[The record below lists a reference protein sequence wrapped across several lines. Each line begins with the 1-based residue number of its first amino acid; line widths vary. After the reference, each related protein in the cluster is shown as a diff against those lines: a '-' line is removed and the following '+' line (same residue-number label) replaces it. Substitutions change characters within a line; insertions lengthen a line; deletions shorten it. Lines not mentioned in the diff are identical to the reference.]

1 MHLKKIFQL
10 LLSIIPSGI
19 AQGITVIAVP
29 WYFTDNLNQSSTFS
43 FWLGILTFLGLF
55 WGLYAGVLIDKM
67 NRKKILLNTNII
79 ASFIF
84 LLVGICCVFL
94 NIKNELLIFLAFSCC
109 SFYYMIFFPNLYAL
123 AQELTNKK
131 NYIKI
136 NSIIEIQSQ
145 TISVTA
151 ALLCGVLISGG
162 QNFFNYFNLKFNML
176 EKWDIGEVFLL
187 NSMLYLSSYLIL
199 VSMNYQPKSLK
210 TKYSIRDAILEIQ
223 KSINFLKKHKGIF
236 IYGVCSQIIF
246 AFLIVEL
253 FTLLPLFVKN
263 CLNES
268 LVIFSLADVAYCLGA
283 IVAGIITIKILK
295 KIHTIDFTIMLIVIT
310 GYSFF
315 IMIVVQ
321 KLLVFFIASF
331 IIGITNA
338 SARITRMSYFFQRI
352 PNHLIGRTNTIFNSI
367 NSIIRNILI
376 FIFSYS
382 WFSENTNVVVGYRL
396 GIMVLII
403 FTIPLI
409 IMQFKKLN

>member
-1 MHLKKIFQL
+1 MHLKKIFRL

-29 WYFTDNLNQSSTFS
+29 WYFTDNLNQSSTFA

-79 ASFIF
+79 ASLIF

-94 NIKNELLIFLAFSCC
+94 KIKNELLIFLAFSCC

-151 ALLCGVLISGG
+151 ALLCGVLISGS
-162 QNFFNYFNLKFNML
+162 QSFFDYFNLKFNML

-210 TKYSIRDAILEIQ
+210 TKYSLNDAILEIK
-223 KSINFLKKHKGIF
+223 KSIIFLKQYKGVF

-268 LVIFSLADVAYCLGA
+268 LVIFSLADVTYCLGA

-295 KIHTIDFTIMLIVIT
+295 KIHTIDFTILLIVIT

-321 KLLVFFIASF
+321 KLLIFFIASF

-382 WFSENTNVVVGYRL
+382 WFSENTNVVLGYRL
-396 GIMVLII
+396 GIIVLII

-409 IMQFKKLN
+409 IMQLKKLN

>member
-1 MHLKKIFQL
+1 MYSRKILQL

-29 WYFTDNLNQSSTFS
+29 WYFTDSLNQSSTFS

-67 NRKKILLNTNII
+67 NRKNILLNTNIV
-79 ASFIF
+79 SSLIF
-84 LLVGICCVFL
+84 LSVGISNVLFKV
-94 NIKNELLIFLAFSCC
+94 NNEFLIFLAFSCC

-123 AQELTNKK
+123 AQELTDRK
-131 NYIKI
+131 NYVKI

-145 TISVTA
+145 TISVVA
-151 ALLCGVLISGG
+151 ALMCGILISGS
-162 QNFFNYFNLKFNML
+162 QTFFNYFNIDLLLFKQW
-176 EKWDIGEVFLL
+176 EIGEVFLL
-187 NSMLYLSSYLIL
+187 NSLLYLASYLIL
-199 VSMNYQPKSLK
+199 FPMHYQHKENIK
-210 TKYSIRDAILEIQ
+210 KYYINNVIKEIKNSIF
-223 KSINFLKKHKGIF
+223 FLKKHKSIL
-236 IYGVCSQIIF
+236 IYGICSQIIF

-268 LVIFSLADVAYCLGA
+268 LVIFSLADVTYCIGA
-283 IVAGIITIKILK
+283 IVSGIITMQILK
-295 KIHTIDFTIMLIVIT
+295 KIHTIDFTILLIIIT
-310 GYSFF
+310 GYSFLL
-315 IMIVVQ
+315 MIIIK

-367 NSIIRNILI
+367 NSVIRNVLI

-382 WFSENTNVVVGYRL
+382 WFSNSMNVVFGYKL
-396 GIMVLII
+396 GIVVLIV

-409 IMQFKKLN
+409 IIQLKKL

>member
-1 MHLKKIFQL
+1 MYSRKILQL

-29 WYFTDNLNQSSTFS
+29 WYFTDSLNQSSTFS

-67 NRKKILLNTNII
+67 NRKNILLNTNIV
-79 ASFIF
+79 SSLIF
-84 LLVGICCVFL
+84 LSVGISNVLFKV
-94 NIKNELLIFLAFSCC
+94 NNEFLIFLAFSCC

-123 AQELTNKK
+123 AQELTDRK
-131 NYIKI
+131 NYVKI

-145 TISVTA
+145 TISVVA
-151 ALLCGVLISGG
+151 ALMCGILISGS
-162 QNFFNYFNLKFNML
+162 QTFFNYFNIDLLLFKQW
-176 EKWDIGEVFLL
+176 EIGEVFLL
-187 NSMLYLSSYLIL
+187 NSLLYLASYLIL
-199 VSMNYQPKSLK
+199 FPMHYQHKENIKKYYINNVIKEIKNSML
-210 TKYSIRDAILEIQ
+210 
-223 KSINFLKKHKGIF
+223 FLKKHKSIL
-236 IYGVCSQIIF
+236 IYGICSQIIF

-268 LVIFSLADVAYCLGA
+268 LVIFSLADVTYCIGA
-283 IVAGIITIKILK
+283 IVSGIITMHILK
-295 KIHTIDFTIMLIVIT
+295 KIHTIDFTILLIIIT
-310 GYSFF
+310 GYSFLL
-315 IMIVVQ
+315 MIIIK

-367 NSIIRNILI
+367 NSVIRNVLI

-382 WFSENTNVVVGYRL
+382 WFSNSMNVVFGYKL
-396 GIMVLII
+396 GIVVLIV

-409 IMQFKKLN
+409 IIQLKKL

>member
-1 MHLKKIFQL
+1 MYSRKILQL

-29 WYFTDNLNQSSTFS
+29 WYFTDSLNQSSTFS

-67 NRKKILLNTNII
+67 NRKNILLNTNIV
-79 ASFIF
+79 SSLIF
-84 LLVGICCVFL
+84 LSVGISNVLFKV
-94 NIKNELLIFLAFSCC
+94 NNEFLIFLAFSCC

-123 AQELTNKK
+123 AQELTDRK
-131 NYIKI
+131 NYVKI

-145 TISVTA
+145 TISVVA
-151 ALLCGVLISGG
+151 ALMCGILISGS
-162 QNFFNYFNLKFNML
+162 QTFFNYFNIDLLLFKQW
-176 EKWDIGEVFLL
+176 EIGEVFLL
-187 NSMLYLSSYLIL
+187 NSLLYLASYLIL
-199 VSMNYQPKSLK
+199 FPMHYQHKENIKKYYINNVIKEIKNSML
-210 TKYSIRDAILEIQ
+210 
-223 KSINFLKKHKGIF
+223 FLKKHKSIL
-236 IYGVCSQIIF
+236 IYGICSQIIF

-268 LVIFSLADVAYCLGA
+268 LVIFSLADVTYCIGA
-283 IVAGIITIKILK
+283 IVSGIITMQILK
-295 KIHTIDFTIMLIVIT
+295 KIHTIDFTILLIIIT
-310 GYSFF
+310 GYSFLL
-315 IMIVVQ
+315 MIIIK

-367 NSIIRNILI
+367 NSVIRNVLI

-382 WFSENTNVVVGYRL
+382 WFSNSMNVVFGYKL
-396 GIMVLII
+396 GIVVLIV

-409 IMQFKKLN
+409 IIQLKKL

>member
-1 MHLKKIFQL
+1 MYFKKILQL

-43 FWLGILTFLGLF
+43 FWLGLLTFLGLF
-55 WGLYAGVLIDKM
+55 WGLYAGVLVDKI
-67 NRKKILLNTNII
+67 NRKKILLNINLI
-79 ASFIF
+79 SSLVF
-84 LLVGICCVFL
+84 LLVGTSHMFL
-94 NIKNELLIFLAFSCC
+94 KVNNEVLIFLAFGCC

-145 TISVTA
+145 TISVLA
-151 ALLCGVLISGG
+151 AVMCGILISGS
-162 QNFFNYFNLKFNML
+162 QTYFNYFNLDLLWLNQ
-176 EKWDIGEVFLL
+176 WHIGEVFLL
-187 NSMLYLSSYLIL
+187 NGILYLSSYLIL
-199 VSMNYQPKSLK
+199 FSMDYQYKDNRKKQPINNVIIEIKN
-210 TKYSIRDAILEIQ
+210 SII
-223 KSINFLKKHKGIF
+223 FLKKHKI
-236 IYGVCSQIIF
+236 ILLYGVCSQIIF

-268 LVIFSLADVAYCLGA
+268 LVIFSLADVTYCVGA
-283 IVAGIITIKILK
+283 IVSGIITIQILK
-295 KIHTIDFTIMLIVIT
+295 KIHTIDFTILLIIIT
-310 GYSFF
+310 GYSFLAM
-315 IMIVVQ
+315 IMIQ
-321 KLLVFFIASF
+321 KLIVFFIASF

-338 SARITRMSYFFQRI
+338 SARITRMSYFFERI

-382 WFSENTNVVVGYRL
+382 WFSNNMNVVFGYQL
-396 GIMVLII
+396 GIVVLII

-409 IMQFKKLN
+409 IIQLKKN